1 MATQSRCR
9 GAPMPTAIP
18 RPSTLR
24 LKVETELANAV
35 DTAARQRGQTMSEFV
50 RQSVRA
56 QLTAHGVR
64 LSPTSTDDGP
74 GPAPSAP
81 AMRQAA

>member
-1 MATQSRCR
+1 MS
-9 GAPMPTAIP
+9 TAIS

-24 LKVETELANAV
+24 LKVETELAAAV

-64 LSPTSTDDGP
+64 LSPTGTDDGP
-74 GPAPSAP
+74 GAALSAT

>member
-1 MATQSRCR
+1 MSS
-9 GAPMPTAIP
+9 AIL

-24 LKVETELANAV
+24 LKVETELADAV
-35 DTAARQRGQTMSEFV
+35 DIAARQRGQTMSEFV

-56 QLTAHGVR
+56 QLIAHGVR
-64 LSPTSTDDGP
+64 LRSTSTDDGP

-81 AMRQAA
+81 AIQQAA